1 MDYDVLGDKDGGESG
16 DGNNRN
22 MLILNPVVSWEQ
34 QTDKVNLKYQEER
47 KKIFVFDDK
56 MMNLSKRFV
65 NKANQLV
72 QI

>member
-1 MDYDVLGDKDGGESG
+1 MDYDILDDKAGGKSG

-22 MLILNPVVSWEQ
+22 FLIFNPVVSWEQ
-34 QTDKVNLKYQEER
+34 QTDRVNLKYQEER